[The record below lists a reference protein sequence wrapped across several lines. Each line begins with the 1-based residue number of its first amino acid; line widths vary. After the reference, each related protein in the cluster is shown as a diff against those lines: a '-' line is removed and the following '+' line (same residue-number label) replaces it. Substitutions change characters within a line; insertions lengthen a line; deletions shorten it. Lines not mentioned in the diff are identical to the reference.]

1 MRFLRDFYGKL
12 KYLPVAPLIHPSHPV
27 QCIKVVGHMG
37 PTLRFYLGAVLKG
50 RRGCRLKFLLIPN
63 PYFFI
68 QAVHGVGETSQ
79 AVDEADI
86 HGLLAIDHAAG
97 IVGKV

>member
-1 MRFLRDFYGKL
+1 MGLASLYLYLHSDFL
-12 KYLPVAPLIHPSHPV
+12 VALLTHPSHPV

-37 PTLRFYLGAVLKG
+37 PTLRFYT
-50 RRGCRLKFLLIPN
+50 LLIPN

-68 QAVHGVGETSQ
+68 QAVHGVRETSQ

-86 HGLLAIDHAAG
+86 HGLLTIDHTAG